1 LACLRVK
8 EGDGEG
14 GRPGE
19 EGRAAA
25 AAADELWKGRCCRV
39 GFNFCVV
46 RRVMEEATGEGLP
59 RRQRSCTL
67 PFNTPSPSPSPSPSV
82 AVLHDVV
89 LVFPASRV
97 QVLVVSLLF
106 FFFPLDMH
114 VRLAGGFGHV
124 CSFSWW
130 LVAVRVKTTES
141 IRLAT

>member
-1 LACLRVK
+1 
-8 EGDGEG
+8 
-14 GRPGE
+14 
-19 EGRAAA
+19 
-25 AAADELWKGRCCRV
+25 
-39 GFNFCVV
+39 
-46 RRVMEEATGEGLP
+46 MEEATGEGLP

-106 FFFPLDMH
+106 FFPLDMY
-114 VRLAGGFGHV
+114 VRLG
-124 CSFSWW
+124 
-130 LVAVRVKTTES
+130 VKKTES